1 MPIVDPTLLYG
12 DRISRLDLR
21 MSKVINYGRFRFQIH
36 FDANNIAN
44 TSDVRSINSAY
55 GSRWGYANSIIDAR
69 LLQIGGQIGF

>member
-1 MPIVDPTLLYG
+1 
-12 DRISRLDLR
+12 
-21 MSKVINYGRFRFQIH
+21 MSKVINYGRLRFQIN